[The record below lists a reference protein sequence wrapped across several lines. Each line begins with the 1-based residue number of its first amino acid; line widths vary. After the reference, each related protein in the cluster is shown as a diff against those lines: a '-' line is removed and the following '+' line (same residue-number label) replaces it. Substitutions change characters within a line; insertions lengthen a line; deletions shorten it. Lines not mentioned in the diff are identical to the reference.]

1 MKPQRTVP
9 TEMGDETIFTDHC
22 ETGERE
28 ESTGMMGSL
37 HGETRE
43 DERERKTSEVT

>member
-1 MKPQRTVP
+1 MKTQRTVA

-37 HGETRE
+37 PGESRDGE
-43 DERERKTSEVT
+43 RAKDE

>member
-1 MKPQRTVP
+1 MKTQRTVP

-28 ESTGMMGSL
+28 ESTGMMRVFAW
-37 HGETRE
+37 GEQR
-43 DERERKTSEVT
+43 R